1 MKIELFK
8 SIIESLGGIEVRK
21 DKSSADYTLE
31 FNNVT
36 YAMIIFYNFGVLEVR
51 VASRSTGV
59 ILNESEI
66 DYNQAKD
73 KLIATLDYLNLIN
86 Y

>member
-21 DKSSADYTLE
+21 DKSSSDYTLE